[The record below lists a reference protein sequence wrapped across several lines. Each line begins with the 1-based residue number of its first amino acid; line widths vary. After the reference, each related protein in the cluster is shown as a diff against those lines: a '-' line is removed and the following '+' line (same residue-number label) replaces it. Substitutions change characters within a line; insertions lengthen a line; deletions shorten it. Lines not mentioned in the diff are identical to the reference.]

1 MRLPGRRTRIG
12 TIAVLLLLLVGVAA
26 GVWGFRESPADHV
39 DRLLTEAQALRLKGD
54 DAQAEQAAATALR
67 LDDGSAKAALLAAE
81 IALEQAE
88 FRRAADYLARI
99 TYGDRPARLRAALL
113 AAELHHHRL
122 LQFSEAERNYRIALA
137 LDPDHREAN
146 AGLAKLL
153 GLCGRRDEA
162 IPHVLRL
169 VRQGEITDLLIL
181 IARESGAISDP
192 KTLEAARRAAPG
204 DANPLIGLAWEAA
217 SAEDTNRA
225 IELLKKAVK
234 LEPDSIAAH
243 AALGERLFDARRYD
257 AIPNWEQHLPV
268 AADDSDEVWIVRGQ
282 MAENGD
288 QLQSAIRC
296 YGEAVQRA
304 PESKFANYRLA
315 HLLVKD
321 GRTDL
326 SEQFAERL
334 RHIQKLEQVQDGVLF
349 SSGHEDVTPLLE
361 LIDAYEAAGRYW
373 EAYGWSLLAVDVAP
387 RRNDATQRLERLHA
401 KVEGLPLR
409 LTAETANPVRS
420 LDLSSYPLPR
430 FDRGE
435 SSSPIDTGAEPATEI
450 SFRDDA
456 ESAGLRFRYFNGTDG
471 SPTHRMFEFT
481 GGGIGVLDFDRDGF
495 PDVCFT
501 QGRDWPLERSSA
513 EHRDRIFRNVN
524 GQRFDDA
531 TIAAGIDED
540 GFGQGVTVGDF
551 DADGFQDLYVANIG
565 RNRLWRNNGDGTF
578 TDTTDQAGLTGT
590 EWTTS
595 CLMADLDGDTLP
607 DLYDVNYVTADD
619 VFDRICTNPDGSPTI
634 CMPFDFDEQPD
645 RVWRNLGDGRFADA
659 TSELLSAPV
668 GGKGLGIAAWD
679 ADGTGRLSVFVAN
692 DTTPSF
698 FFMPEPS
705 GERVRL
711 TEHGIA
717 AGLAFNGDG
726 KATGCMGVALG
737 DVDDDRRLDVFITNF
752 LAEPNTLFL
761 NPAPGLYQDRT
772 RDFGL
777 HAPSFETLGF
787 GAQFLDADHDGRL
800 ELFVANGHIA
810 DLSRFGKPYEMQA
823 QLFRR
828 HGSQFRE
835 VEAARLGSY
844 FEKKWLGRSVARLDW
859 NRDGRQD
866 LAVGHL
872 TASSALLTNTTPD
885 AGRHLSLE
893 LTGVASNRDAIG
905 TTIEARV
912 GDRTMVRQLTAGD
925 GYQASNERQL
935 SFGTG
940 NAEQVDELVVKWP
953 SGAVQTFS
961 DVPTSCSI
969 SLTEG
974 RRWLSLPE

>member
-12 TIAVLLLLLVGVAA
+12 VTAVLALLLVGVAA
-26 GVWGFRESPADHV
+26 GVWRFRESPAERV
-39 DRLLTEAQALRLKGD
+39 ERLLTEAQAFRLKGD

-81 IALEQAE
+81 VALEQAE
-88 FRRAADYLARI
+88 YRRAADYLARV
-99 TYGDRPARLRAALL
+99 THGDRSLRLRAALL
-113 AAELHHHRL
+113 AAEVHHHRL
-122 LQFSEAERNYRIALA
+122 LRLSEAEWYYRLALE

-146 AGLAKLL
+146 VGLAKLL

-192 KTLEAARRAAPG
+192 EKLEAARRAAPD

-225 IELLKKAVK
+225 IDLLQRAVK
-234 LEPDSIAAH
+234 LEPDSVAAQ
-243 AALGERLFDARRYD
+243 AALGEQLFDAGRYD
-257 AIPNWEQHLPV
+257 AIPNWAQHLPP
-268 AADDSDEVWIVRGQ
+268 AAGDSDEVWIVRGQ
-282 MAENGD
+282 MAENGEH
-288 QLQSAIRC
+288 LQAAVRC

-304 PESKFANYRLA
+304 PESKFATYRLA
-315 HLLVKD
+315 HLLAKD

-326 SEQFAERL
+326 SRQFAERL
-334 RHIQKLEQVQDGVLF
+334 RHIQHLEQVQDGILF

-387 RRNDATQRLERLHA
+387 TRSDATQRLKRMHA

-409 LTAETANPVRS
+409 LTAEAANPVRS
-420 LDLSSYPLPR
+420 LDLLSYPLPS
-430 FDRGE
+430 FDRGA
-435 SSSPIDTGAEPATEI
+435 SSPSIEAGTDSATEI
-450 SFRDDA
+450 LFRDDA
-456 ESAGLRFRYFNGTDG
+456 ESTGLRFRYFNGTDG

-495 PDVCFT
+495 SDVCFT
-501 QGRDWPLERSSA
+501 QGRPWSLESSSA
-513 EHRDRIFRNVN
+513 DHRDRIFRNVD
-524 GQRFDDA
+524 GHRFEDA

-578 TDTTDQAGLTGT
+578 TDASDRAGIAGT

-619 VFDRICTNPDGSPTI
+619 VFDRVCKNPDGSPTI

-645 RVWRNLGDGRFADA
+645 RVWRNLGDGRFIDA
-659 TSELLSAPV
+659 TSELLSTPV
-668 GGKGLGIAAWD
+668 GGKGLGIAAWN

-698 FFMPEPS
+698 FFMPESS
-705 GERVRL
+705 GARVRL

-717 AGLAFNGDG
+717 SGLALNGDG

-737 DVDDDRRLDVFITNF
+737 DVDGDRRLDVFITNF

-787 GAQFLDADHDGRL
+787 GTQFLDADLDGQL

-810 DLSRFGKPYEMQA
+810 DLSRFDKPYEMQA

-828 HGSQFRE
+828 HGSRFEE

-844 FEKKWLGRSVARLDW
+844 FEKKWLGRSVARFDW

-872 TASSALLTNTTPD
+872 AAASALLTNTTPD
-885 AGRHLSLE
+885 VGHRLSLE

-905 TTIEARV
+905 TTVEARV
-912 GDRTMVRQLTAGD
+912 GDRTIVRQLTAGD
-925 GYQASNERQL
+925 GYQASNERRVT
-935 SFGTG
+935 FGAG
-940 NAEQVDELVVKWP
+940 DAEHIDELVVKWP

-961 DVPTSCSI
+961 DVPTSRAI

-974 RRWLSLPE
+974 RRLLPLP